1 MLQFYFHPFS
11 TYARRVWIAL
21 LEKDIPF
28 QPVEVDLAARAQHQ
42 PEYLAKNPYGRVP
55 AINDDGFVLY
65 ESAAILHYLEG
76 LHPTPPLLPADA
88 RGRAQVDMHLR
99 LCDLQFAR
107 PTVTIIFPRRFLP
120 AERWDTAAMSQAKA
134 EIEKHLA
141 IVDGELGD
149 GGYLVGDR
157 YSLADIAY
165 TPFLHFL
172 PLMEVEPTPR
182 VAAWRQRL
190 LERPSAKATA
200 PAR

>member
-11 TYARRVWIAL
+11 TYARRVWMTL
-21 LEKDIPF
+21 LEKDLPF
-28 QPVEVDLAARAQHQ
+28 EPIEVDLAARAQYR

-65 ESAAILHYLEG
+65 ESAAILHYLEAT
-76 LHPTPPLLPADA
+76 HPTPALTPADA

-107 PTVTIIFPRRFLP
+107 PTVTIIFPKRFLP
-120 AERWDTAAMSQAKA
+120 PERWDAGAMSQARA
-134 EIEKHLA
+134 DIEKHLA
-141 IVDGELGD
+141 IVDSELGSD
-149 GGYLVGDR
+149 DYLVGNR
-157 YSLADIAY
+157 YTLADIAY
-165 TPFLHFL
+165 TPFLQFL
-172 PLMEVEPTPR
+172 PLMEVEPPGR

-190 LERPSAKATA
+190 LDRPSAKATE